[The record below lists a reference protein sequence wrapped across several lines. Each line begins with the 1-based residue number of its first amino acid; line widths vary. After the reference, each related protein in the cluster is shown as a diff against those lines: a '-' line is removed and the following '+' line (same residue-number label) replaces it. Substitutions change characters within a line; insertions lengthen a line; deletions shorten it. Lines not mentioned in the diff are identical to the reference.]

1 MEQQTLKTLSD
12 FRGFD
17 STDAEMIYQIG
28 LRSSL
33 NNEWRNQ
40 IDKYLGQPK
49 SQHSCREYT
58 ERKKRRKQEVLEHLR
73 KEHPYRNYTSN
84 QVFENEELTA
94 ISGIRCFTH
103 IDIVETLLNSYG
115 DL

>member
-40 IDKYLGQPK
+40 IDKYSEKPK
-49 SQHSCREYT
+49 SQHSCREY
-58 ERKKRRKQEVLEHLR
+58 KRRKQEVLEYLQ

-84 QVFENEELTA
+84 QVFENEELTV

-103 IDIVETLLNSYG
+103 IDIVEALLNSYG